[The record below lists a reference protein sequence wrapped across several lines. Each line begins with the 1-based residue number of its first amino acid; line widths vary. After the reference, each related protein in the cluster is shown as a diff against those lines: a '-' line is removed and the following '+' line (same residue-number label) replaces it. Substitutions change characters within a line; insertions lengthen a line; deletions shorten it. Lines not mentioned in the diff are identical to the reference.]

1 MDKSPE
7 KKKGLFSKL
16 KDGLKKTR
24 DTLFG
29 SLFVETDEKI
39 NSEFYDDLEE
49 AMIISDMGMATTQKV
64 LDSWRNELK

>member
-29 SLFVETDEKI
+29 SLFVETDGKI
-39 NSEFYDDLEE
+39 NSEFCGDLEE
-49 AMIISDMGMATTQKV
+49 AMII
-64 LDSWRNELK
+64 